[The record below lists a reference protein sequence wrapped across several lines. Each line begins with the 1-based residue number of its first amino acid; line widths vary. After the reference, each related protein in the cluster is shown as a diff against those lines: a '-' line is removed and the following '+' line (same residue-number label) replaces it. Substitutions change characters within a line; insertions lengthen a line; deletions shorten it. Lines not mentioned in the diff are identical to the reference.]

1 MYQGYNVYNPYYA
14 YNDYYY
20 KKEYRAEEK
29 ELKNDELISYEEAL
43 ILIKKSVGNEKED
56 EMFYTNLIEKAHTE
70 QAKQIIKTIKDDEIK
85 HNKLLRQVY
94 KYLTGTEIP
103 VPTNIIVNESKN
115 EKTYK
120 EELEKALMGEL
131 QAVVKYRRIM
141 GAMPD
146 DETYT
151 TIMSIMTDELRHAD
165 KYNFLIHKAG

>member
-115 EKTYK
+115 EKTYQ